1 MTDYPLHDLIPGNV
15 WGNPYWSDPAWVAAS
30 FHVGRLWALQ
40 VHHGPYPRQLTQHAY
55 PGQPSTRAQHV
66 PPLCLCTYTL
76 GPVLID
82 HPDGYDLVFTPHFVI
97 APECM
102 HHGHLA
108 HRDVVR
114 RMWDDPYGYGLLR
127 DPYDLDDE
135 RKD

>member
-1 MTDYPLHDLIPGNV
+1 MSVLIFKGGRKMGPARRYGLHVAGQL
-15 WGNPYWSDPAWVAAS
+15 WYAAWSN
-30 FHVGRLWALQ
+30 RN
-40 VHHGPYPRQLTQHAY
+40 RQLTRHAY
-55 PGQPSTRAQHV
+55 PGQPSTRPQHA

-127 DPYDLDDE
+127 DPYDLDDDE